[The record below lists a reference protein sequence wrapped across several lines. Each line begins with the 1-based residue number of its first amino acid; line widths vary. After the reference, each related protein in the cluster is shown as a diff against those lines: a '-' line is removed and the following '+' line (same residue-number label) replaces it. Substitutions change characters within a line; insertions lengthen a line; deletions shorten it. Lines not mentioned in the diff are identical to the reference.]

1 MDEEYDVIV
10 LGTGLTECILSGL
23 LSVEGKKVLHM
34 DRNDYYGGDSASL
47 NLTQLYRKF
56 KPDQTPPTELGRD
69 RDYAVDLVPKF
80 IIASGELTKILVH
93 TDVTRYLEFKQIA
106 GSFVYR
112 DRKISKV
119 PSTEIEAVKSPL
131 MGLFEKR
138 RAKKFFEF
146 LQNWKDE
153 DPATHQGIDLDV
165 DSMKT
170 VYEKFGLEPGTQD
183 FIGHAMA
190 LYLDDDYITKPA
202 RPTYERIVL
211 YTSSMARY
219 GKSPYIYPLYGLGE
233 LPQSFA
239 RLSAIYGGTYM
250 LDKQIDEIVI
260 DADGKFVGARCG
272 SETVKAKQVIGDP
285 SYFGAGKEMDGGKL
299 RVVEDG
305 KVIRAI
311 CILKHPIPGTDNS
324 DSVQI
329 IIPQNQVHRRNDIY
343 IAMVSSTHNVCAR
356 DVYVAIVSTIVE
368 TDRPEQ
374 EIVPGLELLGP
385 IYDKFVTVSPLYTP
399 VSSGE
404 ADNVFIT
411 RSYDATSHFET
422 VVEDVQDVWK
432 RVMGKDLVLKE
443 RAGDEEQ

>member
-56 KPDQTPPTELGRD
+56 RPDKAAPTDLGRD

-112 DRKISKV
+112 DGKISKV
-119 PSTEIEAVKSPL
+119 PSTEMEAVRSPL

-146 LQNWKDE
+146 LQGWKDD
-153 DPATHQGIDLDV
+153 DPATHQGIDLDR

-202 RPTYERIVL
+202 RPAYDRIIL

-250 LDKQIDEIVI
+250 LDKPI
-260 DADGKFVGARCG
+260 DAIVTGSDGKFVGVTSG
-272 SETVKAKQVIGDP
+272 GETVKAKQVIGDP
-285 SYFGAGKEMDGGKL
+285 SYFGGNADGKI
-299 RVVEDG
+299 RVVEEG
-305 KVIRAI
+305 KVVRAI
-311 CILKHPIPGTDNS
+311 CFLKHPIPGTEDS
-324 DSVQI
+324 DSCQI
-329 IIPQNQVHRRNDIY
+329 IIPQNQVNRRNDIY
-343 IAMVSSTHNVCAR
+343 IAMVSSTHNVCAK

-368 TDRPEQ
+368 TDKPEL
-374 EIVPGLELLGP
+374 EIRPGLELLGP
-385 IYDKFVTVSPLYTP
+385 IYDKFVDITPLYTP
-399 VSSGE
+399 TSSGQD
-404 ADNVFIT
+404 DNIFIT

-432 RVMGKDLVLKE
+432 RVVGSDLVLKKRE
-443 RAGDEEQ
+443 VEVQG